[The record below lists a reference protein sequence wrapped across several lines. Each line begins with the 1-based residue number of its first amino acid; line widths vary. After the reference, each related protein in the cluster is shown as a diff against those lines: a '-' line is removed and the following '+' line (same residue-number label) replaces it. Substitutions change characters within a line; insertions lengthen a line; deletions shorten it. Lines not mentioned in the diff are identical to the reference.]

1 MPNSNKIKY
10 GLRNVYYAVATEGT
24 GGALTYGTPVR
35 IPGAVNL
42 SISPEGESEPFYADD
57 IIYYQSQSNNGYTGS
72 LEVALLP
79 DSFYTDILGETTDNS
94 DVVSEYA
101 NAVTKEFAL
110 LFEFQ
115 GDVNATRHCLYR
127 CTASRP
133 EIASATKE
141 ASITP
146 QTETLDITV
155 MPRINDQLTKRKCL
169 ATSAAYAN
177 WFTQVYEP

>member
-10 GLRNVYYAVATEGT
+10 GLRNIYYAVATEGA

-79 DSFYTDILGETTDNS
+79 DSFYTDVLGETTDNS

-141 ASITP
+141 AGITP

>member
-10 GLRNVYYAVATEGT
+10 GLRNVYYAVATEGA

-141 ASITP
+141 AGITP

-169 ATSAAYAN
+169 ATSAAYTN